1 MESGRKISQ
10 ALIEGERIAAEEE
23 LIESIEDP
31 NLMQQ
36 QQIIAKIGRHLPRRE
51 DYEELRRVMEVPH
64 EERRMFS
71 EKELAVFKP
80 KPLSGNFTKMKV
92 TLQTQ
97 PTRVIPASSHQT
109 GVIPICTVQQYAE
122 QNQNSQLARV
132 APASSHPI
140 EIVPT
145 RSVKQEFKSPTCTIK
160 FVAETSKL
168 GLLIGTK
175 HCNIKNIERTTS
187 CKININGKSS
197 KYGGYSSATIIGNED
212 QCKRAKEM
220 INALVR
226 ARKIGMFFVS

>member
-1 MESGRKISQ
+1 VSPSERGGRASSSS
-10 ALIEGERIAAEEE
+10 AVC
-23 LIESIEDP
+23 
-31 NLMQQ
+31 
-36 QQIIAKIGRHLPRRE
+36 RE
-51 DYEELRRVMEVPH
+51 HYDELRRVMEVPF
-64 EERRMFS
+64 EERRPYS

-80 KPLSGNFTKMKV
+80 KPLSGNFTNMRV
-92 TLQTQ
+92 TRQNQ
-97 PTRVIPASSHQT
+97 STRVAPITSHQT
-109 GVIPICTVQQYAE
+109 GVIPICTVQQHAE

-132 APASSHPI
+132 VPSSSHPI
-140 EIVPT
+140 EVVPT
-145 RSVKQEFKSPTCTIK
+145 RSVKQHFKSPTCTIK

-168 GLLIGTK
+168 GLLIGKK

-197 KYGGYSSATIIGNED
+197 KYSGYSSATIIGNED